1 MVSLDLDFVRSQ
13 FPVFSS
19 KEAAS
24 WAHLENAGGS
34 YVPRQVVSLLHD
46 FYVESKVQ
54 PYWDFTPSVKAGD
67 AMDRSRELL
76 PATFNAGQNEV
87 HFGPSTSQNTYVLAQ
102 SLRPMWQEGDEIIV
116 TNQDHEANIGVWRR
130 LEATGI
136 NVTEWR
142 VDPETGMLD
151 ATEAASLI
159 TDRTRLL
166 AMTHASNLAAT
177 INPIQELAAL
187 IHEVD
192 GILVADG
199 VSYAPHA
206 AIDVQ
211 QLDCDVYLYSSYK
224 TYGPHLGLMYTSSR
238 ILDLISNQGHFF
250 NEDKPTYRLTPAGP
264 DHASIAACAGVVDY
278 YDDIFSHHFGE
289 SGSIP
294 LRERITRVFEL
305 FGNHE
310 QEIMTPLVNYIVSRD
325 DFRLIGSHSAD
336 HNVRAPTLAF
346 HSRSRSSRE
355 IYESLISAGVSCGH
369 GNFYAHRLVEAI
381 GLDADDGVVR
391 LSLVHYNTAEE
402 IARALTVLDEIPA

>member
-1 MVSLDLDFVRSQ
+1 M
-13 FPVFSS
+13 
-19 KEAAS
+19 
-24 WAHLENAGGS
+24 
-34 YVPRQVVSLLHD
+34 
-46 FYVESKVQ
+46 
-54 PYWDFTPSVKAGD
+54 
-67 AMDRSRELL
+67 
-76 PATFNAGQNEV
+76 
-87 HFGPSTSQNTYVLAQ
+87 
-102 SLRPMWQEGDEIIV
+102 
-116 TNQDHEANIGVWRR
+116 
-130 LEATGI
+130 
-136 NVTEWR
+136 
-142 VDPETGMLD
+142 
-151 ATEAASLI
+151 
-159 TDRTRLL
+159 
-166 AMTHASNLAAT
+166 
-177 INPIQELAAL
+177 
-187 IHEVD
+187 
-192 GILVADG
+192 
-199 VSYAPHA
+199 
-206 AIDVQ
+206 
-211 QLDCDVYLYSSYK
+211 
-224 TYGPHLGLMYTSSR
+224 
-238 ILDLISNQGHFF
+238 
-250 NEDKPTYRLTPAGP
+250 TPAGP

-402 IARALTVLDEIPA
+402 IARALNVLDEIPA